1 LRENLGFGKMNMMK
15 GLRFSWK
22 YAVTIVGV
30 LIMAYLVMD
39 FNSRTADLRRLTVQK
54 EQVSGQ
60 VTQLARTQDT
70 LKTQIAYATSDA
82 AVVDW
87 AYEEGNMVRA
97 GDNPVVPVAP
107 PGSTPAPTPTPAV
120 ERPVVSNWQ
129 MWMWL
134 FVDAAPGKGDLIGE

>member
-1 LRENLGFGKMNMMK
+1 MSMMK
-15 GLRFSWK
+15 GMRFSWK

-54 EQVSGQ
+54 EQVAGQ

-87 AYEEGNMVRA
+87 AYEEGNMVRP

-107 PGSTPAPTPTPAV
+107 PGSTPAPTPTPV
-120 ERPVVSNWQ
+120 IERPVVSNWQ
-129 MWMWL
+129 MWLWL
-134 FVDAAPGKGDLIGE
+134 FVDTAPGKGDLSRDNAAAGK